1 MSKNQKLTDK
11 SLALGSEIKEILRDV
26 LSRPENR
33 TNATERYVAL
43 SYAVR
48 KRLSERW
55 VKTQLEDQ
63 ANHARRI
70 YYMSMEYL
78 IGRSLNNALA
88 ATGLKEAAKEA
99 VRAEGYE
106 ELSDLLE
113 CEHDAALGNGGL
125 GRLAACFLDSMA
137 TLELPSWGYG
147 MRYEYGMFA
156 QSIVNGCQ
164 VERPDQWLVDGGTVW
179 EFPRYNT
186 SYTVRFGGKTEAR
199 GVDAC
204 AWLNA
209 TEVTAR
215 AYDFVIPGHGTDR
228 VSTMRL
234 WKAFAPEQ
242 IDLNAFNTGDYARAS
257 GVKNQY
263 ENISWVLYPNDSTP
277 RGRELRLKQEYL
289 FVSASMQD
297 ILKHHL
303 GEYGTLE
310 NLSDKIAI
318 HLNDTHPAISVAELM
333 RLLVD
338 EHSMSWKDAWA
349 QCAKIFSYTN
359 HTLMPEA
366 LETWPVPLMKSLL
379 PRHMEIIYR
388 INAEFLAMVREKFP
402 GDIDLVRRV

>member
-137 TLELPSWGYG
+137 TL
-147 MRYEYGMFA
+147 
-156 QSIVNGCQ
+156 
-164 VERPDQWLVDGGTVW
+164 
-179 EFPRYNT
+179 
-186 SYTVRFGGKTEAR
+186 
-199 GVDAC
+199 
-204 AWLNA
+204 
-209 TEVTAR
+209 
-215 AYDFVIPGHGTDR
+215 
-228 VSTMRL
+228 
-234 WKAFAPEQ
+234 
-242 IDLNAFNTGDYARAS
+242 
-257 GVKNQY
+257 
-263 ENISWVLYPNDSTP
+263 
-277 RGRELRLKQEYL
+277 
-289 FVSASMQD
+289 
-297 ILKHHL
+297 
-303 GEYGTLE
+303 
-310 NLSDKIAI
+310 
-318 HLNDTHPAISVAELM
+318 
-333 RLLVD
+333 
-338 EHSMSWKDAWA
+338 
-349 QCAKIFSYTN
+349 
-359 HTLMPEA
+359 
-366 LETWPVPLMKSLL
+366 
-379 PRHMEIIYR
+379 
-388 INAEFLAMVREKFP
+388 
-402 GDIDLVRRV
+402 